1 MDGFPLSQPLRP
13 FTDLSQGDTANVW
26 IGQGNWRGVTDWQSG
41 ENMART
47 ESIAMVTAVCEELPC
62 VVGRRE
68 GEEEGSMVA
77 KVVT

>member
-1 MDGFPLSQPLRP
+1 
-13 FTDLSQGDTANVW
+13 
-26 IGQGNWRGVTDWQSG
+26 
-41 ENMART
+41 MART